1 MSTIRY
7 HHQIIHTGKA
17 FASTDSR
24 SSGGVNWIPVEPP
37 MRSLMFVSTES
48 GLLEK
53 CNEKRDANC
62 TASSCITVENGWLRW
77 SSPRKLDVGRFSL
90 SHYSGHTWHAGST
103 QKTKAPRA
111 RILTCEA
118 QSECREWVT
127 PPPRWLVSP
136 WGMISGLWSAPCKV
150 QTKLRKNYLFRGTE
164 CHLEDTKSSKSSSRH
179 LEHSPQQ
186 RLWCPV
192 HHPSLLLSSWYAE
205 TMALL
210 RSGSALLSQRWVFF
224 SGIPVLSLLTT
235 GISYLLQAYP
245 V

>member
-127 PPPRWLVSP
+127 PPPQMTGVALRYDFWAMVCTMQGADKTEEELFVSRNR
-136 WGMISGLWSAPCKV
+136 MSSGRHEVLQVLIKA
-150 QTKLRKNYLFRGTE
+150 FRAQPPATALMS
-164 CHLEDTKSSKSSSRH
+164 CP
-179 LEHSPQQ
+179 SP
-186 RLWCPV
+186 LPA
-192 HHPSLLLSSWYAE
+192 SLLLIRWDHGSPEIWKCAVVPEMSVLLWYPC
-205 TMALL
+205 TVPPHN
-210 RSGSALLSQRWVFF
+210 RH
-224 SGIPVLSLLTT
+224 
-235 GISYLLQAYP
+235 
-245 V
+245 

>member
-1 MSTIRY
+1 MWGVPCV
-7 HHQIIHTGKA
+7 HHSLGGSERQGLIWDRQL
-17 FASTDSR
+17 ASECFQAC
-24 SSGGVNWIPVEPP
+24 VFFNPLNVEP
-37 MRSLMFVSTES
+37 
-48 GLLEK
+48 
-53 CNEKRDANC
+53 
-62 TASSCITVENGWLRW
+62 
-77 SSPRKLDVGRFSL
+77 
-90 SHYSGHTWHAGST
+90 
-103 QKTKAPRA
+103 
-111 RILTCEA
+111 
-118 QSECREWVT
+118 
-127 PPPRWLVSP
+127 
-136 WGMISGLWSAPCKV
+136 GLWSAPCKV